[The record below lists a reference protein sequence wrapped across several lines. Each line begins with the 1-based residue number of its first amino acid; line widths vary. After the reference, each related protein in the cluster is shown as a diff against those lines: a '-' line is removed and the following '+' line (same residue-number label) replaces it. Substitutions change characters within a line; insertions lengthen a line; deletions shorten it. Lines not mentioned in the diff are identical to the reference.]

1 MKYKKFGNTGQ
12 QISVLGFG
20 CMRLPEMEQDGK
32 FTVDQDKTSEM
43 LRFAAEQGVNY
54 FDTAFHYCHD
64 NSEIAVGEALRPIRK
79 DVMISTKIP
88 LAEVNEASDYRRL
101 LETSLQKLGT
111 DYIDFY
117 HFWGINKQVFDD
129 KILALD
135 LLNEAQKA
143 KEEGLIRHIS
153 FSFHDKSEYA
163 KYIIDKAEIMET
175 MLIQYNLLDRSNEE
189 AIAYAAQKGL
199 GVVAMGPV
207 AGGRLAPPSNL
218 YQKFLGKD
226 SSATYELALKFVIGN
241 ESIACALSGMENLD
255 MVKANTA
262 IAASSE
268 GMSAKEW
275 ADVAKSIDEL
285 KKFADLYCTGC
296 NYCQSCPQKI
306 NISGIFN
313 MYTYHNV
320 YGLTELAK
328 KEYQAHLQAE
338 RPSYKDCIGCGACE
352 KRCPQKI
359 QIREKLALADEVL
372 SNL

>member
-1 MKYKKFGNTGQ
+1 M
-12 QISVLGFG
+12 
-20 CMRLPEMEQDGK
+20 C
-32 FTVDQDKTSEM
+32 
-43 LRFAAEQGVNY
+43 
-54 FDTAFHYCHD
+54 
-64 NSEIAVGEALRPIRK
+64 IR
-79 DVMISTKIP
+79 
-88 LAEVNEASDYRRL
+88 
-101 LETSLQKLGT
+101 
-111 DYIDFY
+111 
-117 HFWGINKQVFDD
+117 
-129 KILALD
+129 
-135 LLNEAQKA
+135 
-143 KEEGLIRHIS
+143 
-153 FSFHDKSEYA
+153 
-163 KYIIDKAEIMET
+163 
-175 MLIQYNLLDRSNEE
+175 DR
-189 AIAYAAQKGL
+189 
-199 GVVAMGPV
+199 
-207 AGGRLAPPSNL
+207 

-296 NYCQSCPQKI
+296 NYCQPCPQKI